1 MHLSVAE
8 YSLSTHVFGD
18 AADTASRFKDNLR
31 TRRGRIKAQE
41 AVPVYQDL
49 EVASYIDRL
58 AR

>member
-49 EVASYIDRL
+49 EVASYI
-58 AR
+58 